1 MGSAS
6 PKGNLQIC
14 ANEKKKKKEKNAKK
28 NMRCYL
34 TALKHA
40 EYSHRYSIAHGIMPL
55 MIIERDLRAI
65 IRSIDKDLG
74 RAPYFR
80 LRL

>member
-14 ANEKKKKKEKNAKK
+14 ENKKKKKKK
-28 NMRCYL
+28 RTQRNVRCYL

-40 EYSHRYSIAHGIMPL
+40 EYSDRCSIAHGITPL
-55 MIIERDLRAI
+55 MLIPRDLRAI
-65 IRSIDKDLG
+65 IRSIDEDPG
-74 RAPYFR
+74 RAPHFR
-80 LRL
+80 LCL

>member
-1 MGSAS
+1 
-6 PKGNLQIC
+6 
-14 ANEKKKKKEKNAKK
+14 
-28 NMRCYL
+28 MRCYL